1 MKNNYLILAASL
13 LLISCGNKQVKNS
26 DNENAPIGGSDAAM
40 GYTYSKVLDKKIRIF
55 EEGARLLSA
64 VDPQATMAAFAVFP
78 SDSSKVELFLPEET
92 VVLEKRIRPD
102 GTSVWNAED
111 DDTYML
117 EKCYDEW
124 LVSRRGKVLYA
135 STGCENIQQAE
146 FVGDKGEK
154 LSATFFTQAGVAQ
167 IQYDDVDYMLRQY
180 ITASGYGYKN
190 SFVDIRGKGQELTL
204 TFLGDGKSIAFVEKN
219 K

>member
-78 SDSSKVELFLPEET
+78 SDSSKVELFLPKKLLYWKNAF
-92 VVLEKRIRPD
+92 VLTALPYGMWKTMIPICLK
-102 GTSVWNAED
+102 NAMMNGLYHEGERC
-111 DDTYML
+111 YML
-117 EKCYDEW
+117 LPDVKTY
-124 LVSRRGKVLYA
+124 SRP
-135 STGCENIQQAE
+135 S
-146 FVGDKGEK
+146 
-154 LSATFFTQAGVAQ
+154 S
-167 IQYDDVDYMLRQY
+167 
-180 ITASGYGYKN
+180 
-190 SFVDIRGKGQELTL
+190 
-204 TFLGDGKSIAFVEKN
+204 
-219 K
+219 